1 MAKYTVFITKTV
13 QKQLKNL
20 PDDIA
25 DKLEQKMLLLE
36 DDPRPPD
43 CKKLKGIVGFRVRVD
58 NYRFIYEIRDKILV
72 ILILKVGHRK
82 DVYF

>member
-1 MAKYTVFITKTV
+1 MAKYEVFITTTV

-43 CKKLKGIVGFRVRVD
+43 CKKLKGRVGFRVRAG
-58 NYRFIYEIRDKILV
+58 NYRFIYEIRDKVLV

-82 DVYF
+82 DIYL

>member
-1 MAKYTVFITKTV
+1 MAKYTVFITTTV

-43 CKKLKGIVGFRVRVD
+43 CKMLKGRVGFRIRVG
-58 NYRFIYEIRDKILV
+58 NYRFIYEIRDKLLV

-82 DVYF
+82 DIYL